1 MGKKDKASKKAS
13 RSEDG
18 EDGEEQPA
26 KKFKTEAEPDAA
38 AAAASS
44 QPPPAEEHLIYA
56 GGLPYSYDEETI
68 RSSFSECGEI
78 VKIHRMCFEDSGKF
92 RGIALL
98 TFATA
103 QGAGKAIEWD
113 GTEWEGRFLTVK
125 PGKAEPKAAP
135 AAAAEPEWDK
145 KDGSTTAYVGNLS
158 YEATEADL
166 REKFAGVVGVRFK
179 TDKDTGKPR
188 GFAFVEFASEAAL
201 DEAMKL
207 NGTPVRG
214 RPLKMHYSAT
224 AKSVQPPTID
234 ELNARSGKGSK
245 GSKGGKG
252 GKGGKGDG
260 KGKGKGKGRGG
271 ERSEA
276 GGRGSGVRTVF

>member
-18 EDGEEQPA
+18 EEQPA
-26 KKFKTEAEPDAA
+26 KKVKTEAEPA
-38 AAAASS
+38 AAAASASS
-44 QPPPAEEHLIYA
+44 QPPAAAEEHLIYA

-68 RSSFSECGEI
+68 RSSFGECGEI
-78 VKIHRMCFEDSGKF
+78 VKIHRMCFQDSGKF
-92 RGIALL
+92 RGIALI

-103 QGAGKAIEWD
+103 EGASKAMEWD
-113 GTEWEGRFLTVK
+113 GTQWEGRFLTVK

-135 AAAAEPEWDK
+135 TPANEPEWEK
-145 KDGSTTAYVGNLS
+145 PEGSTTAYVGNLS

-201 DEAMKL
+201 EEAMKL
-207 NGTPVRG
+207 SGTPMRG

-224 AKSVQPPTID
+224 GKSRQPPTIE
-234 ELNARSGKGSK
+234 ELNARSGKG
-245 GSKGGKG
+245 GKG
-252 GKGGKGDG
+252 A
-260 KGKGKGKGRGG
+260 GKGKGKGRGG
-271 ERSEA
+271 GRGDV
-276 GGRGSGVRTVF
+276 GGRGSGEKRRR